1 MTLVRTF
8 AAALV
13 FCSLPSFCQVT
24 PQPNFPKKPDL
35 GIKTTPSSDPWR
47 IVPPAATPQD
57 PLARI
62 LSASTPYAINKDRG
76 FNLNLSPPLEADK
89 MGVWPDGESGADS
102 VCYTIRSYVVARDS
116 KDSDSVHPVAYSTC
130 QPATRYRL
138 RSAVLTGSSDA
149 P

>member
-1 MTLVRTF
+1 MTLVRAF
-8 AAALV
+8 VAALV

-35 GIKTTPSSDPWR
+35 GIKTSQSSDPWR
-47 IVPPAATPQD
+47 IVPDDATPQD

-62 LSASTPYAINKDRG
+62 VSGSNAYLIGKDQG
-76 FNLNLSPPLEADK
+76 FSFHFIPPLETDK
-89 MGVWPDGESGADS
+89 MAVGPDGESGADS

-130 QPATRYRL
+130 QPATHYRL
-138 RSAVLTGSSDA
+138 RTAVVQTGPA
-149 P
+149 EK

>member
-1 MTLVRTF
+1 MTLVRAF
-8 AAALV
+8 VAALV

-24 PQPNFPKKPDL
+24 PQPNFPKQPDL
-35 GIKTTPSSDPWR
+35 AIKTAQSSDPWR
-47 IVPPAATPQD
+47 IVRDDATPRD

-62 LSASTPYAINKDRG
+62 LSASTPYAINKDQG
-76 FNLNLSPPLEADK
+76 INLHLIPPPEADK
-89 MGVWPDGESGADS
+89 MAVWPDRESGADS

-138 RSAVLTGSSDA
+138 RSAVVQTEPA
-149 P
+149 EK

>member
-1 MTLVRTF
+1 MTLVNAF

-13 FCSLPSFCQVT
+13 VCSLPSFCQVT

-35 GIKTTPSSDPWR
+35 GIKTTQSSDPWR
-47 IVPPAATPQD
+47 IVPDDATPQD

-76 FNLNLSPPLEADK
+76 FNLHLTPPLEADK
-89 MGVWPDGESGADS
+89 MAVWPDGEYGADS
-102 VCYTIRSYVVARDS
+102 VCYTIRSYVVARDA
-116 KDSDSVHPVAYSTC
+116 KDSDSVHPVGYSTC

-138 RSAVLTGSSDA
+138 RTAVVQSGSAEK
-149 P
+149 